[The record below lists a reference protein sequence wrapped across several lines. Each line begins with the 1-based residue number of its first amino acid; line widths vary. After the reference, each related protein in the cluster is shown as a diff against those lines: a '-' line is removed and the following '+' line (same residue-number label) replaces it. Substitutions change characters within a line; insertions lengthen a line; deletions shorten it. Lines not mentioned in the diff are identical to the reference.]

1 MKQFRSC
8 RSDRRNCIH
17 LKDPIDTSI
26 VTPMDQTATPELDR
40 LIAGYQ
46 RFREQ
51 AWHPK
56 LERWAELNT
65 GQAPDTMIIAC
76 SDSRV
81 DPAQIFDVD
90 PGEIFVVRNVA
101 AMVPPFE
108 TTPGH
113 HGVSA
118 ALEFAVQVLK
128 VKEIIVMGHGLCGG
142 CKAALSQ
149 DLKGTEPGQGG
160 FIADWIAL
168 LDDAREEVVGKH
180 GSSGQAAERAME
192 LAGVRASLANLRTF
206 PCVQIKEGR
215 GQLRLR
221 GAFFAIS
228 DGLLH
233 LLDEATGEFAPVN

>member
-1 MKQFRSC
+1 MTDSSSPQ
-8 RSDRRNCIH
+8 
-17 LKDPIDTSI
+17 
-26 VTPMDQTATPELDR
+26 LDH
-40 LIAGYQ
+40 LIAGYR
-46 RFREQ
+46 RFRGS
-51 AWHPK
+51 AWTSNR
-56 LERWAELNT
+56 ERWTMLRD
-65 GQAPDTMIIAC
+65 GQAPQVMVIAC

-118 ALEFAVQVLK
+118 ALEFAVQVLQ
-128 VKEIIVMGHGLCGG
+128 VKEIVVMGHGMCGG
-142 CKAALSQ
+142 CKAALTRE
-149 DLKGTEPGQGG
+149 LHGTERGEGG

-168 LDDAREEVVGKH
+168 LDEAREPVAARH
-180 GSSGQAAERAME
+180 GTEGRIAERAME
-192 LAGVRASLANLRTF
+192 MAAVKVSLANLQTF
-206 PCVQIKEGR
+206 PCIRRKVATGD
-215 GQLRLR
+215 LRLT

-233 LLDEATGEFAPVN
+233 VLDEHDGEFRPVT